1 MTYQEY
7 LTHMKICTY
16 MGTEPIGIFSEL
28 HRLVTEL
35 YDGLEILPN
44 GHTTIFLHKKGKYFF
59 NTNLEWNI
67 LYFNKDKVYTTNFG
81 EHLSWEDSCDFLLLS
96 FNERFNINNLVIIP
110 ADEFTINIFENN
122 FYTLLKHEH
131 SK

>member
-16 MGTEPIGIFSEL
+16 MGTEPRGIFSEL

-35 YDGLEILPN
+35 YDGLEILPYGIN
-44 GHTTIFLHKKGKYFF
+44 CIIIHTNGKYFF
-59 NTNLEWNI
+59 NINLEWNI
-67 LYFNKDKVYTTNFG
+67 LYFNKEKIYTSGFSELMG
-81 EHLSWEDSCDFLLLS
+81 WEDSCNFLLLS
-96 FNERFNINNLVIIP
+96 FNERFNTNNLAIIP
-110 ADEFTINIFENN
+110 ADDFTINIFENN
-122 FYTLLKHEH
+122 FHTLLKHEQ